1 MLCKALDS
9 SMNLVYNYSMSS
21 EEDPNPYGFLKSL
34 PEGLEWITRLENELV
49 EMINDVMNHKDVL
62 TESSLNALY
71 YAIAKTEDAIQRL
84 EIEIKM
90 FEE

>member
-1 MLCKALDS
+1 MLVNPLDS
-9 SMNLVYNYSMSS
+9 GWDLVYNYSMSS

-49 EMINDVMNHKDVL
+49 ELLNDVLNHKDVL
-62 TESSLNALY
+62 TETSLNALY
-71 YAIAKTEDAIQRL
+71 YSIAKTEEAIQRL

>member
-1 MLCKALDS
+1 
-9 SMNLVYNYSMSS
+9 MNLVYNYSMSS

-34 PEGLEWITRLENELV
+34 PEGLEWITRLENELI

-71 YAIAKTEDAIQRL
+71 YTIAKTEDAIQRL

>member
-1 MLCKALDS
+1 
-9 SMNLVYNYSMSS
+9 MNLVYNYSMSS
-21 EEDPNPYGFLKSL
+21 AEDPNPYGFLKSL
-34 PEGLEWITRLENELV
+34 PEGLEWITKLENELV
-49 EMINDVMNHKDVL
+49 EMVNDVMNHKDVL